1 MSEELKE
8 LQKNEALNRLRIL
21 QMKYELL
28 ENVVKEADDTIYY
41 SEYINQYQKG
51 LLYWID
57 NEDAFVDAIKRFE
70 EKHQSTVYHAIYTPT
85 SHGRILSLL
94 YVSPHQEEWKMD
106 RDDLNDDG
114 RPLAYCINLDDDTAS
129 ELGAIQIERA
139 KGGINRRAEIIQ
151 GGKF

>member
-21 QMKYELL
+21 QMKYGLL
-28 ENVVKEADDTIYY
+28 ENVVKEFQVDDTIYY
-41 SEYINQYQKG
+41 SEYINQYLKG

-57 NEDAFVDAIKRFE
+57 NEDEYADAIKRFE

-106 RDDLNDDG
+106 RDDLNNDG
-114 RPLAYCINLDDDTAS
+114 RPLAYCINLDDDTSS
-129 ELGAIQIERA
+129 EFGAIQIA
-139 KGGINRRAEIIQ
+139 KANGGINRIA
-151 GGKF
+151 